1 MHKKFKK
8 FLQAGVVIP
17 ILTTHLAASTVTG
30 GISGLPSVA
39 DILSGQNRTLSAEEI
54 ANKQLIDTGAAKIE
68 KYFSKYD
75 LPMKDYS
82 YSLAETAF
90 KKNLPVSTLAA
101 LAMIE
106 TTGGKGGCAKRLNNP
121 FGYGSC
127 EIKFETVEDAI
138 LEVGATLNAEKP
150 ATASFYEGKTL
161 PEKLRTYNGPSH
173 VADKRYV
180 QKVMWVMDQIES
192 IDLETELAGADTKN
206 KS

>member
-17 ILTTHLAASTVTG
+17 ILTTHLAASSVSG
-30 GISGLPSVA
+30 GIASLPSVA
-39 DILSGQNRTLSAEEI
+39 DILNQNRTPSAEEI
-54 ANKQLIDTGAAKIE
+54 ANKQLIDTGARKIE

-90 KKNLPVSTLAA
+90 EKNLPVSTLAA
-101 LAMIE
+101 MAMIE

-173 VADKRYV
+173 IADKRYV

-192 IDLETELAGADTKN
+192 INLETELAGVDTKS